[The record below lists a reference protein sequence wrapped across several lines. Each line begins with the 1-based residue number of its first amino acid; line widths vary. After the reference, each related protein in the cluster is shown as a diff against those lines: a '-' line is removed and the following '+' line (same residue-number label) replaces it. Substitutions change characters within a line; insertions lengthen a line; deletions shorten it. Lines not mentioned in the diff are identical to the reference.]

1 MDLFMQ
7 IWEYVLVFI
16 ISAIPLIEALFVIPI
31 AIVAG
36 LSPSLV
42 VIVAIAGNIMSIWI
56 AIVFYDK
63 LAIWWAKHK
72 SRKNKNTVDRSK
84 EQPGNIQKRK
94 DRARKLWNRY
104 GLPGMS
110 LLAPILVWSIFMPT
124 VIALAFKSPKRPTV
138 IWMTAGLTIWS
149 IGIGIASYYGLLSVF
164 TRMFDWI

>member
-7 IWEYVLVFI
+7 IWEYVLVFL
-16 ISAIPLIEALFVIPI
+16 ISAIPLIEALFVIPV

-42 VIVAIAGNIMSIWI
+42 VMVAIAGNIMSIWI
-56 AIVFYDK
+56 AIFFYDK
-63 LAIWWAKHK
+63 LEIWWAKHK
-72 SRKNKNTVDRSK
+72 NRKNVTSGNQAEEQSGKN
-84 EQPGNIQKRK
+84 QKRK
-94 DRARKLWNRY
+94 DRTRKLWDHY

-110 LLAPILVWSIFMPT
+110 ILAPVLVWSIFLPT

-149 IGIGIASYYGLLSVF
+149 IVIGIASYYGLLSVF
-164 TRMFDWI
+164 TRVFDWF